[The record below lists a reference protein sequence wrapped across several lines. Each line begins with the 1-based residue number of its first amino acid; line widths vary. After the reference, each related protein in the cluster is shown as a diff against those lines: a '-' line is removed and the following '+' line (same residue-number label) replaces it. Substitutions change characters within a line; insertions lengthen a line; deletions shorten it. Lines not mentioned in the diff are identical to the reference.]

1 MKIHRVI
8 SLDAT
13 RAVTAV
19 AVAALGLSAC
29 ATIIHSPRQQ
39 VGISSTPSGASV
51 TIDNVDSGKTPLVT
65 KLSRRQEHVLRIE
78 MAGYK
83 PFEAT
88 LTRKLSGWVFGN
100 LVFGGIVGLAV
111 DAVSGSMYRLTPE
124 QVSASLASGQ
134 AAIRAQGDGLYVVA
148 VLEPRPDWVKVAQ
161 LQRN

>member
-19 AVAALGLSAC
+19 VVAALGLSAC

-65 KLSRRQEHVLRIE
+65 KLSRKQEHVLRIE

>member
-19 AVAALGLSAC
+19 VVAALGLSAC

-65 KLSRRQEHVLRIE
+65 KLSRKQEHVLRIE

-100 LVFGGIVGLAV
+100 LVFG
-111 DAVSGSMYRLTPE
+111 
-124 QVSASLASGQ
+124 
-134 AAIRAQGDGLYVVA
+134 
-148 VLEPRPDWVKVAQ
+148 
-161 LQRN
+161 